1 MYAPGKG
8 IVHRCASRP
17 EELLHGSVVDAGV
30 LLAAFHGVC
39 LASTC
44 VVAQMSMG
52 TRKKET
58 CGKLF
63 VSRRS

>member
-44 VVAQMSMG
+44 TITQNVNGHQ
-52 TRKKET
+52 KKGNRQNT
-58 CGKLF
+58 LCQ
-63 VSRRS
+63 